1 MRKKNNIFLWS
12 VYFDSTKTRSEGR
25 KVSKKLSVPS
35 PKLEELQTAAEKLGF
50 QPKVVFDATHPVT
63 PYQKSG
69 LLILIKTES
78 KGKTLKKIA
87 KELTN
92 LR

>member
-1 MRKKNNIFLWS
+1 MRKQNTIFLWS
-12 VYFDSTKTRSEGR
+12 VYFDSSKTRNEGR
-25 KVSKKLSVPS
+25 KVPKKLSILS
-35 PKLEELQTAAEKLGF
+35 PKLEELQIAAKKLGF
-50 QPKVVFDATHPVT
+50 QPKTKFDAAHPSK

-69 LLILIKTES
+69 LLVLTKTES

-87 KELTN
+87 KELCN

>member
-1 MRKKNNIFLWS
+1 MRKQNNIFLWS

-35 PKLEELQTAAEKLGF
+35 PKLEELQVVAKKLGF
-50 QPKVVFDATHPVT
+50 QPKTVFDAAHPST
-63 PYQKSG
+63 SYRKSG
-69 LLILIKTES
+69 LLVISKTES
-78 KGKTLKKIA
+78 KGKILKKIA
-87 KELTN
+87 KELSI

>member
-1 MRKKNNIFLWS
+1 MRKQNNIFLWA

-35 PKLEELQTAAEKLGF
+35 PKLEELQMAAKKLGF
-50 QPKVVFDATHPVT
+50 QSKTVFDAAHPST
-63 PYQKSG
+63 AYRKSG
-69 LLILIKTES
+69 LLILTKTES

-87 KELTN
+87 KELTS